1 MDNESD
7 DEVEFD
13 SNDVQR
19 ALAAAQMPRSGDND
33 DDDDDDD
40 NERSSQ
46 YLAHFAQYL
55 SQRNFVDDVS
65 EDLNTLQDAQEP
77 PPPQGEWAADFDSG
91 FDTAFDE
98 SEDRDEAS

>member
-33 DDDDDDD
+33 DDDDD

-46 YLAHFAQYL
+46 YLAH
-55 SQRNFVDDVS
+55 S
-65 EDLNTLQDAQEP
+65 
-77 PPPQGEWAADFDSG
+77 
-91 FDTAFDE
+91 
-98 SEDRDEAS
+98 